1 MYRLDSIKIF
11 STAIQKFYPLYD
23 MCTRVYI
30 YIYIYV
36 CVYVYL
42 YTHLYL
48 YTRLKEF
55 SIQAIES
62 KFFLHRQFT

>member
-1 MYRLDSIKIF
+1 MIRRVSWPSRFHKNLFDSHSKIPAF
-11 STAIQKFYPLYD
+11 I
-23 MCTRVYI
+23 RHVHVYI
-30 YIYIYV
+30 YTYV
-36 CVYVYL
+36 CVYL

-62 KFFLHRQFT
+62 ELVHRQFT